1 MEYNYKPISWAR
13 SINSFIIQRS
23 PDPQPICAI
32 SEPFKFRKHEKRKY
46 TEQRGRSQDGTKK
59 PAGLY
64 KQDTPPAIDSYIRPA
79 SIAHKTPLS
88 ARFPKIQSPSS
99 SHRTLPPHSP
109 SSILHSSSS
118 ARTCPTPKA
127 DQNFSKAAKSLHELE
142 ETNNRLREQAM
153 NLYSK
158 PDPPCFMQ
166 KSKTTL
172 KTLRSQ
178 TLCNS
183 RNTIDFIKYNKQVLY
198 NVQSDM
204 NSPRK
209 DHKWNVGIRAS
220 PFGRDEE
227 LWYSDDMRLMNR
239 TISTPKLGRLHLW
252 KYEGNAALV
261 MPQYPYCTSCRE
273 SSTAIS
279 IKPN

>member
-1 MEYNYKPISWAR
+1 MEYNYKPIAWAR

-46 TEQRGRSQDGTKK
+46 TEPRGRYEDAAKK

-64 KQDTPPAIDSYIRPA
+64 KQDKPPALDSYIRPA
-79 SIAHKTPLS
+79 SIAQKTTLS
-88 ARFPKIQSPSS
+88 ARFPKIQSHSS
-99 SHRTLPPHSP
+99 SLKTLPPHSP
-109 SSILHSSSS
+109 PSILHSSNS
-118 ARTCPTPKA
+118 ARTCPTPKT
-127 DQNFSKAAKSLHELE
+127 DKNFSKAAKSLHELE

-153 NLYSK
+153 SLYSK
-158 PDPPCFMQ
+158 QDSTSFMQ

-172 KTLRSQ
+172 NTLRSH
-178 TLCNS
+178 TLCNT

-209 DHKWNVGIRAS
+209 DYKWNVGIRAS
-220 PFGRDEE
+220 PFGRDDEI
-227 LWYSDDMRLMNR
+227 WYSDDMQLMNR
-239 TISTPKLGRLHLW
+239 TISTPKLGRLHLC
-252 KYEGNAALV
+252 KYEGNTALV

-273 SSTAIS
+273 SSTPLS